1 METVDAN
8 VGFST
13 DSFNFLRQKVDEY
26 VNSNKT
32 LSVCL
37 MNDEMAIKNFYD
49 RNMIKKDLLAVLI
62 WVLMM

>member
-26 VNSNKT
+26 VNNNKT

-37 MNDEMAIKNFYD
+37 MNDEMAIKN
-49 RNMIKKDLLAVLI
+49 
-62 WVLMM
+62 MMEA